1 MAQRKIGVLGTGNV
15 GQTLSRRIAGLGYDV
30 MVGARSRD
38 SESLAAFADMT
49 GVLTGSFADAAAF
62 GDLVVNATNG
72 QRSLDA
78 LDLAGADNLAGKPL
92 LDVSNDLEPVE
103 GGFPKPVATSDSS
116 VGQRIQTA
124 FPDAHVVKALNTMN
138 CNVMVEPTSVPGD
151 HVVFLS
157 GDDLQAKD
165 AIVSLLSDFGWRHE
179 QVIDLGGIDTAPAVE
194 MLMALWLRVLAARG
208 MNPRFNWAIHA
219 GA

>member
-1 MAQRKIGVLGTGNV
+1 MAQRKIAVLGTGNV
-15 GQTLSRRIAGLGYDV
+15 GQTLSRRLAGLGYDV

-38 SESLAAFADMT
+38 SESLAPFAAIE
-49 GVLTGSFADAAAF
+49 GVHTGSFADAAAF
-62 GDLVVNATNG
+62 GDLVINATNG

-103 GGFPKPVATSDSS
+103 GGFPKPVATSDNSL
-116 VGQRIQTA
+116 GQRIQSA
-124 FPDAHVVKALNTMN
+124 FPDAHVVKSLNTMTN
-138 CNVMVEPTSVPGD
+138 SVMVEPASVPGD

-157 GDDLQAKD
+157 GDRAEAKE
-165 AIVSLLSDFGWRHE
+165 AIVALLSDFGWRPE
-179 QVIDLGGIDTAPAVE
+179 QVFDLGGIDTAPAVE
-194 MLMALWLRVLAARG
+194 MVMALWLRVLAARG
-208 MNPRFNWAIHA
+208 MNPRFNWAIHS